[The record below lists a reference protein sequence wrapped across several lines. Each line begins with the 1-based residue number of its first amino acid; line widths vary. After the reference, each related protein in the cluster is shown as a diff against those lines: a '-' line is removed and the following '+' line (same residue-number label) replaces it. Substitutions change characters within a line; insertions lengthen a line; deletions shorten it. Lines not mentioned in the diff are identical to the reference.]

1 MGADASYTNMS
12 KDKPDLVKGALAGM
26 VGGLAGAG
34 AKMAAEYFFPPRPD
48 GRTPPPVALAEQ
60 MTNRSLEGAE
70 RQVAQ
75 QTIHFVFGA
84 LAGAAYGALVEMEPS
99 LAAWRGAAFGVTL
112 NRITHEWLLPKM
124 DLSAEPDRQ
133 PTQERISEWVTHAVY
148 GVITDTARRAVR
160 KRM

>member
-1 MGADASYTNMS
+1 MS
-12 KDKPDLVKGALAGM
+12 EDKRSPDLVKGALAGM

-34 AKMAAEYFFPPRPD
+34 AKMAAEHFFPPRPD
-48 GRTPPPVALAEQ
+48 GRTPPPVTLTEKVAG
-60 MTNRSLEGAE
+60 RSLEGKE

-75 QTIHFVFGA
+75 QTIHFFFGA
-84 LAGAAYGALVEMEPS
+84 LAGAAYGAMVEFEPS

-124 DLSAEPDRQ
+124 DLSAAPDRQ

>member
-1 MGADASYTNMS
+1 MS
-12 KDKPDLVKGALAGM
+12 QNKPSPDLVKGALAGL

-48 GRTPPPVALAEQ
+48 GRTSPPVALAEQ
-60 MTNRSLEGAE
+60 LTQRNLEGAE
-70 RQVAQ
+70 RQVAK

-84 LAGAAYGALVEMEPS
+84 LAGAAYGALVEFEPS
-99 LAAWRGAAFGVTL
+99 LAAWRGAAFGITL

-124 DLSAEPDRQ
+124 DLSAAPNQQ

-148 GVITDTARRAVR
+148 GAITDTTRRAVR